1 MNNGI
6 HVRSEVFL
14 REDIEAILDGLSAA
28 RPDLEDV
35 FDLVRI
41 PFHIERRA
49 IATRPTVLVS
59 WDSEWKKI
67 TGGK

>member
-1 MNNGI
+1 MSNGI

-14 REDIEAILDGLSAA
+14 REDIEAILNGLSAA

-41 PFHIERRA
+41 PFHIERRS
-49 IATRPTVLVS
+49 IATRQTCFVVGDP
-59 WDSEWKKI
+59 EWHKL
-67 TGGK
+67 TGGQ